1 MKLMTILLRGINHHK
16 NPSLLTKGKMK
27 TIKDIFD
34 TIRKI
39 LKKYKDYTSWKKAEG
54 LPCSVVEKLP
64 ASTGDTGLVPGQE
77 LRTLKLEGN

>member
-34 TIRKI
+34 NIRKI
-39 LKKYKDYTSWKKAEG
+39 LKKNIRIILHERKQRDFHAQWLRNC
-54 LPCSVVEKLP
+54 LPVQGTQV
-64 ASTGDTGLVPGQE
+64 
-77 LRTLKLEGN
+77 